1 MSIMSYLC
9 VEDNLYGKE
18 VLSVGTNGW
27 NGVEGNKKKGL
38 YIKKKLAIIEDEW
51 RSKMRIYLIRHA
63 KQESKLC
70 NDNTALCEIGR
81 KQAHLLG
88 KRLRNYHIDAV
99 YSSDLLRAEETAQIV
114 AKELEEPMEVNIRE
128 GLRETDFGELTFQTD
143 DDIKVKYKEFMESRY
158 HVEEDWAYP
167 GGESGQEVFK
177 RSIEVIEEITR
188 LDKKNVAVVT
198 HGGTIRVLLAGLFQ
212 KGQKDRLLIS
222 KTMERGGFSE
232 IYYEEKTGRFYLERV
247 NDFAHLE
254 DHPECMMR
262 KDH

>member
-1 MSIMSYLC
+1 
-9 VEDNLYGKE
+9 
-18 VLSVGTNGW
+18 
-27 NGVEGNKKKGL
+27 
-38 YIKKKLAIIEDEW
+38 
-51 RSKMRIYLIRHA
+51 MRIYLIRHA

-88 KRLRNYHIDAV
+88 KRLLNYHIDEIYA
-99 YSSDLLRAEETAQIV
+99 SDLLRAKETAEIV
-114 AKELEEPMEVNIRE
+114 ASELGKPMDVIIRE
-128 GLRETDFGELTFQTD
+128 GLRETDFGELTYQLD
-143 DDIKVKYKEFMESRY
+143 EDIKVKYKEFMESRY

-167 GGESGQEVFK
+167 GGESGKEVFV
-177 RSIEVIEEITR
+177 RAMEVMQEIIHT
-188 LDKKNVAVVT
+188 DKKNVVVVT

-212 KGQKDRLLIS
+212 GGQKDRLLIS

-254 DHPECMMR
+254 GHPDCMMR
-262 KDH
+262 KDN

>member
-1 MSIMSYLC
+1 
-9 VEDNLYGKE
+9 
-18 VLSVGTNGW
+18 
-27 NGVEGNKKKGL
+27 
-38 YIKKKLAIIEDEW
+38 
-51 RSKMRIYLIRHA
+51 MRIYLIRHA

-88 KRLRNYHIDAV
+88 QRLSNYHIDGVFA
-99 YSSDLLRAEETAQIV
+99 SDLLRAKETAEIV
-114 AKELEEPMEVNIRE
+114 VSELGKPMEVIIRE
-128 GLRETDFGELTFQTD
+128 GLRETDFGELTYQLD
-143 DDIKVKYKEFMESRY
+143 EDIKVKYKDFMESRY

-167 GGESGQEVFK
+167 GGESGQEVYARAMK
-177 RSIEVIEEITR
+177 VMQEI
-188 LDKKNVAVVT
+188 LDTGKKNVAVVT

-212 KGQKDRLLIS
+212 GGQKDRLLIS

-254 DHPECMMR
+254 GHPDCMMR
-262 KDH
+262 KDN

>member
-1 MSIMSYLC
+1 
-9 VEDNLYGKE
+9 
-18 VLSVGTNGW
+18 
-27 NGVEGNKKKGL
+27 
-38 YIKKKLAIIEDEW
+38 
-51 RSKMRIYLIRHA
+51 MRIYLIRHA

-88 KRLRNYHIDAV
+88 KRLLNYHIDEIYA
-99 YSSDLLRAEETAQIV
+99 SDLLRAKETAEIV
-114 AKELEEPMEVNIRE
+114 ASELGKPMDVIIRE
-128 GLRETDFGELTFQTD
+128 GLRETDFGELTYQLD
-143 DDIKVKYKEFMESRY
+143 EDIKVKYKEFMESRY

-167 GGESGQEVFK
+167 GGESGKEVFV
-177 RSIEVIEEITR
+177 RAMEVMQEIIHT
-188 LDKKNVAVVT
+188 DKKNVAVVT

-212 KGQKDRLLIS
+212 GGQKDRLLIS

-254 DHPECMMR
+254 GHPDCMMR
-262 KDH
+262 KDN